1 MANGGSFEGKTLLSP
16 EAWEELHSAPTIDK
30 CTLFNIHTCM
40 TKGGLGKFGVDQ
52 FSQEQQTFQLKRHNT
67 GRDGFFG
74 WFGYG
79 GSVMQWNPELKI
91 GFAYVPAEFN
101 VVDLL
106 NEKGALIQDIV
117 LKCAKGEE
125 IKKEEAG
132 KTCVVF

>member
-1 MANGGSFEGKTLLSP
+1 
-16 EAWEELHSAPTIDK
+16 
-30 CTLFNIHTCM
+30 M